1 MKQQIS
7 IGFNQTNYC
16 NKKENKTS
24 TKTKRYETSVN
35 VNCILYFCQA
45 LVTLKTL
52 L

>member
-24 TKTKRYETSVN
+24 TKTKDTKLHVVLMLIVY
-35 VNCILYFCQA
+35 CISARLW
-45 LVTLKTL
+45 
-52 L
+52 